1 MAAYI
6 SKKCYIMKAKNKIP
20 DSPWLA
26 EIAKAYLDAI
36 ETLPFGELVGQE
48 IEPKDLFHLGPPV
61 CLKFRGI
68 KSSKNNLK
76 RATEA
81 ALSSYVATKEM
92 VGDLFDIPQMSF
104 AFCYLA
110 SHFGLELIGETLS
123 TEILDFVAA
132 HLDNLIAMTTTT

>member
-1 MAAYI
+1 MI
-6 SKKCYIMKAKNKIP
+6 AKNKIP
-20 DSPWLA
+20 DSSEAWLA

-48 IEPKDLFHLGPPV
+48 IEPKDIFHLGPPI

-68 KSSKNNLK
+68 KSSKKNLK
-76 RATEA
+76 KATDA
-81 ALSSYVATKEM
+81 ALSSYVATKEI

-110 SHFGLELIGETLS
+110 SHFGLDLIGENIS
-123 TEILDFVAA
+123 TEILDFVESR
-132 HLDNLIAMTTTT
+132 LDNLIAMTTTT

>member
-1 MAAYI
+1 
-6 SKKCYIMKAKNKIP
+6 MKAKNGIP
-20 DSPWLA
+20 ESPEAWLE
-26 EIAKAYLDAI
+26 EIARAYLDAL
-36 ETLPFGELVGQE
+36 ETLPFGKLVGQK

-61 CLKFRGI
+61 CLKFRGV
-68 KSSKNNLK
+68 KRSKKNLK

-81 ALSSYVATKEM
+81 ALSSYVATKEI

-110 SHFGLELIGETLS
+110 SHFGLELIEENLS
-123 TEILDFVAA
+123 TEILDFVES

>member
-1 MAAYI
+1 
-6 SKKCYIMKAKNKIP
+6 MKAKNGIP
-20 DSPWLA
+20 ESPEAWLE
-26 EIAKAYLDAI
+26 EIARAYLDAL
-36 ETLPFGELVGQE
+36 ETLPFGKLVGQK

-61 CLKFRGI
+61 CLKFRGV
-68 KSSKNNLK
+68 KSSKKNLK

-81 ALSSYVATKEM
+81 ALSSYVATKEI

-110 SHFGLELIGETLS
+110 SHFGLELIEENLS
-123 TEILDFVAA
+123 TEILDFVES